1 MLYQHTPTAVAAALL
16 LLTCTSLAA
25 AGAVVAT
32 RHGGGG
38 CDSTSS
44 AFDYMLLVQQWPEY
58 AGKDIDFF
66 TLHGM

>member
-25 AGAVVAT
+25 AGAVVA